1 MIFFGTF
8 FKKVEKIYVDI
19 YYFKERFNKM
29 EIEIDSEN
37 KSQLKRIRKSPFL
50 LIQEESLAEKVEKY
64 HFLFDNNQ
72 KTYKERHFSKI
83 FLIEDLYSIFT
94 F

>member
-1 MIFFGTF
+1 
-8 FKKVEKIYVDI
+8 
-19 YYFKERFNKM
+19 M

-64 HFLFDNNQ
+64 HFLFDDNQ
-72 KTYKERHFSKI
+72 KTYKERDISQKI